1 MKSEEIQQLLDSI
14 KPQISDIPDP
24 SQQISFS
31 TLFNLVEL
39 MFAENEKQRKEIQI
53 LKDENNRLKGEQGKP
68 DIKGNNN
75 SKGGNSSSEK
85 ERKKREA
92 KKPEKPK
99 TKKVNLVIHDT
110 QECPVDKSKLPADAI
125 PNGYTD
131 VIVQDI
137 EIKAVNIK
145 FRREIYYSPSEKKTY
160 SGKLPDGWS
169 GDFSP
174 RVKALVLSLR
184 HDSKLTLP
192 TITTF
197 LNTFGVFISES
208 TISNILIKES
218 YEMLCSEKLQIVDAG
233 LKSSRFQHIDDT
245 GSRVNG
251 INFHTHILCNEFYTA
266 YFTEEKKDRLTVI
279 KILSGGELYLI
290 LNDTAYQIMK
300 NLNIANKWIL
310 KLHKSNIKG
319 VFTLKQFKKE
329 LLSIFPEKDKSPNVQ
344 KKITEACAIA
354 GYRNNIGKVPVLV
367 CDDAPQFKQITE
379 ELALCWI
386 HEGRHY
392 NKLSPVCPVHREL
405 LDSFISEFWDFY
417 TELKDYRENPTVV
430 MRESILDK
438 FNNLFTIKT
447 KYDDLDE
454 RIVKTFA
461 KKNELLLVLDK
472 PYLPLHNN
480 PAEIEVRVEKRKQD
494 ISFQTRTTA
503 GTKVKDAGMTIV
515 QTAKKLGVNCYEYF
529 LDRMSGFFK
538 MISLA
543 ELIAINST

>member
-14 KPQISDIPDP
+14 KPQISDI
-24 SQQISFS
+24 SSSALQVSFS
-31 TLFNLVEL
+31 ALFNLVEF
-39 MFAENEKQRKEIQI
+39 MFAENEKQRKEIQL
-53 LKDENNRLKGEQGKP
+53 LKDENNRLKGEHGKP
-68 DIKGNNN
+68 DIKRNN
-75 SKGGNSSSEK
+75 SKGENISSEK
-85 ERKKREA
+85 ERRNREP
-92 KKPEKPK
+92 KKPGKSKNKKANLEIHK
-99 TKKVNLVIHDT
+99 TIP
-110 QECPVDKSKLPADAI
+110 CPVDKSELPADAV
-125 PNGYTD
+125 PNGHAD

-174 RVKALVLSLR
+174 GVKALILSLH

-197 LNTFGVFISES
+197 LNTFGVLISES

-218 YEMLCSEKLQIVDAG
+218 YEMLCAEKLEIVNAG
-233 LKSSRFQHIDDT
+233 LKSSDFQHTDDT

-251 INFHTHILCNEFYTA
+251 INYHTHILCNELYTA

-279 KILSGGELYLI
+279 KILSGGKLFLT

-300 NLNIANKWIL
+300 NLNISNKWIS
-310 KLHKSNIKG
+310 KLHKCNIKG
-319 VFTLKQFKKE
+319 EFTLEQFKKE
-329 LLSIFPEKDKSPNVQ
+329 LLSIFPDKNKSPNIQ
-344 KKITEACAIA
+344 KRITEACAVA
-354 GYRNNIGKVPVLV
+354 GYRNSIAKVPVLI

-379 ELALCWI
+379 ELGLCWI

-392 NKLSPVCPVHREL
+392 KKLSPVYSWHREL
-405 LDSFISEFWDFY
+405 LDSFINDFWDFY
-417 TELKDYRENPTVV
+417 ADLKNYKKNPDAVLK
-430 MRESILDK
+430 ESILKK
-438 FNNLFTIKT
+438 FDILFTIKT

-454 RIVKTFA
+454 RIAKTFA
-461 KKNELLLVLDK
+461 KKNELLPVLDK

-494 ISFQTRTTA
+494 ISFQTRTIA
-503 GTKVKDAGMTIV
+503 GTKIKDAGMTIV
-515 QTAKKLGVNCYEYF
+515 QTAKKLGVNSYDYF
-529 LDRMSGFFK
+529 LDRMSRFFK
-538 MISLA
+538 MTSLA
-543 ELIAINST
+543 EIIAINSS

>member
-1 MKSEEIQQLLDSI
+1 MKSEEVRKALDSI

-24 SQQISFS
+24 SLEISFS
-31 TLFNLVEL
+31 TLFNLVEF
-39 MFAENEKQRKEIQI
+39 MFSENEKQKKEIQI

-75 SKGGNSSSEK
+75 GKGGDLSSEK
-85 ERKKREA
+85 ERKKREI
-92 KKPEKPK
+92 KKPRKKKKKKANLNINK
-99 TKKVNLVIHDT
+99 TIP
-110 QECPVDKSKLPADAI
+110 CPVDRSKLPDDAVS
-125 PNGYTD
+125 NGFAD

-145 FRREIYYSPSEKKTY
+145 FQREIFYSPSEKKTY
-160 SGKLPDGWS
+160 SGNLPDGWS
-169 GDFSP
+169 GNFSP
-174 RVKALVLSLR
+174 RVKAFVLSLY
-184 HDSKLTLP
+184 HDSKLTIP
-192 TITTF
+192 SIESF
-197 LNTFGVFISES
+197 FNTHGVFISES
-208 TISNILIKES
+208 TISNILTKES
-218 YEMLCSEKLQIVDAG
+218 YEMLCAEKLGIVGAG
-233 LKSSRFQHIDDT
+233 LKSSLVQHTDDT

-251 INFHTHILCNEFYTA
+251 INYHTHILCNEFYTA

-279 KILSGGELYLI
+279 KILSGGELHLI
-290 LNDTAYQIMK
+290 LNDTAYQIME

-319 VFTLKQFKKE
+319 VFTLEQFKKE
-329 LLSIFPEKDKSPNVQ
+329 LLSIFPDKDKSPNVQ
-344 KKITEACAIA
+344 KRITEACAIA
-354 GYRNNIGKVPVLV
+354 GYRKNIGKVPVLV

-392 NKLSPVCPVHREL
+392 NKLSPVCLGHREL
-405 LDSFISEFWDFY
+405 LDSFIGEFWDFY
-417 TELKDYRENPTVV
+417 TELKDYKANPTAV

-438 FNNLFTIKT
+438 FDNLFTMKT

-494 ISFQTRTTA
+494 ISFQTRTNA

-538 MISLA
+538 MTSLA
-543 ELIAINST
+543 EIIAINSS